1 MDIYEIAELI
11 RSERKK
17 KGWTQAELGRRSGIS
32 RQLVAEFENEHLD
45 EIGFKKMGRM
55 CMALKLEI
63 TVAPIDPARHA
74 EVEAIRRVEELQ
86 RTDRMIADAMKHLPG
101 KLAHPP
107 K

>member
-1 MDIYEIAELI
+1 MNIFEIAELI

-32 RQLVAEFENEHLD
+32 RQLVSEFETGHLD

-55 CMALKLEI
+55 CVALKLEI
-63 TVAPIDPARHA
+63 SVAPIDPSRHA
-74 EVEAIRRVEELQ
+74 EVDAIRRVEELQ
-86 RTDRMIADAMKHLPG
+86 RTDRMISDAIKHLPV